1 MSDNTLLPPNSTRLE
16 RELATSMARISNVPV
31 PIHDLWNP
39 WTCPL
44 NLLPWLAWA
53 LNIQTWDSSWPE
65 DLKREQVASAVS
77 IARQKGTA
85 KSVRDVVSSF
95 GSALALREWWETTPK
110 GDPYTFAIVLSVGPN
125 VPQTAEFQKQ
135 VMQAV
140 DDAKPV
146 RAHYTLTAGINS
158 TGSVGALAAG
168 RPVIYRRLEGQ
179 EQ

>member
-1 MSDNTLLPPNSTRLE
+1 MSNNTLLPPNSTPFE
-16 RELATSMARISNVPV
+16 RGIAEATARISNVPV
-31 PIHDLWNP
+31 PINDLWNP

-53 LNIQTWDSSWPE
+53 LNLQTWDSTWPE
-65 DLKREQVASAVS
+65 ALKRQQVASAVT

-110 GDPYTFAIVLSVGPN
+110 GDPYSFAIVLSVGPN
-125 VPQTAEFQKQ
+125 VPQTAEFQQ
-135 VMQAV
+135 QIMQAV

-158 TGSVGALAAG
+158 MGSIGMLAAG
-168 RPVIYRRLEGQ
+168 RPVIYRRIEAQ